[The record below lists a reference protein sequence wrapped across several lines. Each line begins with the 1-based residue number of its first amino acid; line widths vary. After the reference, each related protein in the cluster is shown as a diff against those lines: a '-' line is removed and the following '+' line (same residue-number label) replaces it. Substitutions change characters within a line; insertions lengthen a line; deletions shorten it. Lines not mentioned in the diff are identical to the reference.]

1 MVALSDFEKGKR
13 QYQMKHNSQISAQTK
28 KNLMDSFWNLY
39 SEEGIEKISVRE
51 IVSKAGY
58 NRSTFYEYFT
68 DVYDVLEQIESS
80 ILPDLEKHQNV
91 KLGFTLPLNHFTEVY
106 NRNKKY
112 FVVLLGKDGD
122 PSFQD
127 KYKNVYKTLMRP
139 HLQSLYEN
147 DFILECTMEY
157 AISAM
162 IGVMTY
168 CYTQEEDPDIEKML
182 QLLWNLMNN
191 GVMKNFKWN
200 VAIGE

>member
-1 MVALSDFEKGKR
+1 MR
-13 QYQMKHNSQISAQTK
+13 HNPEITAQTK
-28 KNLMDSFWNLY
+28 KNLMDAFWNQY
-39 SEEGIEKISVRE
+39 SKDGIEKISVRE

-68 DVYDVLEQIESS
+68 DVYDILEQIEASV
-80 ILPDLEKHQNV
+80 LPDIEKHQDL
-91 KLGFTLPLNHFTEVY
+91 KPGFRLPLKHITEVY

-112 FVVLLGKDGD
+112 FVVLLGKNGD
-122 PSFQD
+122 PSFRE
-127 KYKNVYKTLMRP
+127 KYKNVYKALLRP
-139 HLQSLYEN
+139 HLQSLYAD

-182 QLLWNLMNN
+182 QLLWNLMND
-191 GVMKNFKWN
+191 GVMKDFKWN
-200 VAIGE
+200 AAIE